1 MNICS
6 DIHCSSGQSVN
17 EAAKHNVNQSEPD
30 LHNIENGKDEEVQDY
45 EKDKEAPHYSN
56 EEEIQDYI
64 SINRPEETSINLYK
78 RQVPD
83 TKIPKRIVLFNKYW
97 RKSDVINNPSWL
109 FVFGDNIYRKGC
121 KGQAIIRNFDNTV
134 GIATKIDRCSY
145 DECYFSDLNIKKNIK
160 IIETD
165 IEYMGFMFDVGKYDS
180 LVFSSYGLGTGLA
193 RLEEKAPNTYLF
205 LKLKL
210 LEFIRDRELN
220 ITNILGQ
227 PADWEWLS
235 I

>member
-6 DIHCSSGQSVN
+6 EINCLN
-17 EAAKHNVNQSEPD
+17 K
-30 LHNIENGKDEEVQDY
+30 K
-45 EKDKEAPHYSN
+45 SN
-56 EEEIQDYI
+56 E
-64 SINRPEETSINLYK
+64 TSNLTYNNDRVLEYNDTVDFPVPAPVPSPVPSPITNTVDQTNDNELGHFSDESKSELYK
-78 RQVPD
+78 MRIPSN
-83 TKIPKRIVLFNKYW
+83 KIVKRVVIFGEYW
-97 RKSDVINNPSWL
+97 RKSDVIKNPSWL
-109 FVFGDNIYRKGC
+109 FVFGDNIRRQGC
-121 KGQAIIRNFDNTV
+121 KGQAIIRHFNNSV
-134 GIATKIDRCSY
+134 GIATKIDRFSY
-145 DECYFSDLNIKKNIK
+145 DGCYFSDLNIKKNIK

-165 IEYMGFMFDVGKYDS
+165 IEYMGFMFDYGKYDS

-227 PADWEWLS
+227 PANWEWLS